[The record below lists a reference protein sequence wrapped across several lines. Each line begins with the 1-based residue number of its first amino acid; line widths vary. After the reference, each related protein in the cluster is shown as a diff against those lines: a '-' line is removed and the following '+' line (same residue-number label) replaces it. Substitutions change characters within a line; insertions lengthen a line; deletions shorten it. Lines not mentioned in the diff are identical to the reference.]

1 MKKKSKKLFI
11 FAYPIISNISHVHS
25 REFLT
30 FVLRLSR
37 FSWRARCFSRARFE
51 PDHMSGHV
59 CSLPVLLSL
68 FVERKIC
75 QAGRNQKEIFVEP
88 VNDEFSDEA
97 FPIWN
102 SQVSSHIEGPP
113 EWQDLDSTTSLRVLP
128 LFNLYFCSFICF
140 LI

>member
-1 MKKKSKKLFI
+1 MKKNQRNYSFLLIPSSPTSHMSTHVSFWRSYLGSLD
-11 FAYPIISNISHVHS
+11 FRGGRVAFPAHDSNRI
-25 REFLT
+25 T
-30 FVLRLSR
+30 WADMFVLCPFYFR
-37 FSWRARCFSRARFE
+37 
-51 PDHMSGHV
+51 
-59 CSLPVLLSL
+59 SLWKGKSAKR
-68 FVERKIC
+68 EEIK
-75 QAGRNQKEIFVEP
+75 KEIFVEP

-113 EWQDLDSTTSLRVLP
+113 EWQDLDSTKSLRVLP

>member
-1 MKKKSKKLFI
+1 
-11 FAYPIISNISHVHS
+11 
-25 REFLT
+25 
-30 FVLRLSR
+30 
-37 FSWRARCFSRARFE
+37 
-51 PDHMSGHV
+51 MSGHV
-59 CSLPVLLSL
+59 RSLPVLLSL

-113 EWQDLDSTTSLRVLP
+113 E
-128 LFNLYFCSFICF
+128 
-140 LI
+140 